1 MEFDGEAGREKDGGE
16 AVLIGADAVRE
27 RHELAL
33 GRIRRMEEEKTARK
47 PWRAYFE
54 RTAQFILL
62 VERVYGMQ
70 EAGRLDSLS
79 LKEWEALNHALYADI
94 LPSAYEDS
102 FANPSCAVRE
112 LGEDIGAWLSFLYA
126 EIRSM
131 IVFAF
136 EGRLTDM
143 TILEEVFIE
152 VYNRFEEDEP
162 DFGAVKGALYYF
174 VSDYCDMTLTYRV
187 RETLD
192 PSLDFALSIIM
203 DSDLTDLRYLY
214 RFGEYISGTERSVA
228 AFLNGLPEETIRR
241 MADTFTEGYKKGFE
255 VSGRDYKRKKTV
267 QIRYHIGFERM
278 IRAAVENFRAMGL
291 EPVICRAA
299 VGTMNRAAFRVN
311 GYYAGPA
318 NRQYEYDHRYDQAV
332 YFDKAFRERKLSVV
346 QVAYEQYKEL
356 AAGYA
361 GPAVVETF
369 GGEGFAPQNKREAF
383 SLSEK
388 QEKRVISYASEA
400 SRIVDA
406 YIPGSETSFTIIAF
420 PLPEIGPS
428 FEEIFGETIRI
439 NTLDYELY
447 RGIQQVLIDA
457 LDRAEYVY
465 VTGRGENRTE
475 LTVKLHPLRDPA
487 KETNFENCVADVN
500 IPVGEVFT
508 SPMLKGTEGLL
519 HVGSVYIGDFQFRD
533 LEIVFKDGK
542 TASYTCRNFEDP
554 GECRALVKQVI
565 LKNHDSLPMGE
576 FAIGTNTTAYETAVR
591 YGILDKFPILIA
603 EKMGPHFAVGDT
615 CYSRM
620 EDCPMYNPDGKEM
633 TARDNEVSAL
643 RKERPK
649 EAYFNCHTD
658 ITIPYSELDRIEA
671 VGPDGTRT
679 AIIAGGRF
687 ALPGTEALNEAL
699 ERSLKS

>member
-1 MEFDGEAGREKDGGE
+1 MDMAFGQEAGREKDGAE
-16 AVLIGADAVRE
+16 AVLIGAEAVRE

-33 GRIRRMEEEKTARK
+33 GRIRRIEGEGTAK
-47 PWRAYFE
+47 EPWRAYFE
-54 RTAQFILL
+54 RTARFILL
-62 VERVYGMQ
+62 VERVYEMQ
-70 EAGRLDSLS
+70 ETGLLNGLS
-79 LKEWEALNHALYADI
+79 LEEWEALNHALYEDI

-112 LGEDIGAWLSFLYA
+112 LGEEAGAWLSFLYT
-126 EIRSM
+126 EIRGM

-152 VYNRFEEDEP
+152 VYNLFEGEEP
-162 DFGAVKGALYYF
+162 DVGGVKEALYYF
-174 VSDYCDMTLTYRV
+174 VSDYCDMTLTCRV

-192 PSLDFALSIIM
+192 PSLCFAQSIIM

-241 MADTFTEGYKKGFE
+241 MADTFTEGYRKGFA
-255 VSGRDYKRKKTV
+255 VSGRDYRNKKTV

-299 VGTMNRAAFRVN
+299 VGTMNRAASRVN

-332 YFDKAFRERKLSVV
+332 YFDKAFRDRKLSVLK
-346 QVAYEQYKEL
+346 VAYEQYKDL

-369 GGEGFAPQNKREAF
+369 GEEGFAPQNKKEAF

-388 QEKRVISYASEA
+388 QEKRALSYANEA
-400 SRIVDA
+400 ARIVDS

-428 FEEIFGETIRI
+428 FEAVFQETIRI

-447 RGIQQVLIDA
+447 RGIQQVMIDA
-457 LDRAEYVY
+457 LDRAEHVCI
-465 VTGRGENRTE
+465 TGRGENRTR
-475 LTVKLHPLRDPA
+475 LKVKLHPLGDPA
-487 KETNFENCVADVN
+487 RETNFENCVADVN

-508 SPMLKGTEGLL
+508 SPVLEGTEGLL

-533 LEIVFKDGK
+533 LEIAFQDGK
-542 TASYTCRNFEDP
+542 TTSYTCRNFEDP
-554 GECRALVKQVI
+554 EECRALVKQVI

-633 TARDNEVSAL
+633 TARDNAVSAL
-643 RKERPK
+643 RKERPQ

-658 ITIPYSELDRIEA
+658 ITIPYSELDLIEA
-671 VGPDGTRT
+671 VEPDGTRT

-687 ALPGTEALNEAL
+687 VLPGTEALNEPL
-699 ERSLKS
+699 ERV

>member
-162 DFGAVKGALYYF
+162 DFGAVKEALYYF

-311 GYYAGPA
+311 GYYA
-318 NRQYEYDHRYDQAV
+318 R
-332 YFDKAFRERKLSVV
+332 
-346 QVAYEQYKEL
+346 
-356 AAGYA
+356 
-361 GPAVVETF
+361 
-369 GGEGFAPQNKREAF
+369 
-383 SLSEK
+383 
-388 QEKRVISYASEA
+388 
-400 SRIVDA
+400 
-406 YIPGSETSFTIIAF
+406 
-420 PLPEIGPS
+420 
-428 FEEIFGETIRI
+428 
-439 NTLDYELY
+439 
-447 RGIQQVLIDA
+447 
-457 LDRAEYVY
+457 
-465 VTGRGENRTE
+465 
-475 LTVKLHPLRDPA
+475 
-487 KETNFENCVADVN
+487 
-500 IPVGEVFT
+500 PV
-508 SPMLKGTEGLL
+508 
-519 HVGSVYIGDFQFRD
+519 
-533 LEIVFKDGK
+533 
-542 TASYTCRNFEDP
+542 
-554 GECRALVKQVI
+554 
-565 LKNHDSLPMGE
+565 
-576 FAIGTNTTAYETAVR
+576 
-591 YGILDKFPILIA
+591 
-603 EKMGPHFAVGDT
+603 
-615 CYSRM
+615 
-620 EDCPMYNPDGKEM
+620 
-633 TARDNEVSAL
+633 
-643 RKERPK
+643 
-649 EAYFNCHTD
+649 
-658 ITIPYSELDRIEA
+658 
-671 VGPDGTRT
+671 
-679 AIIAGGRF
+679 
-687 ALPGTEALNEAL
+687 
-699 ERSLKS
+699 